1 MNRISDK
8 KKCMASLAVFRDL
21 YNQKKDI
28 YFVIAEFE
36 KLAVAEKALSSFNLQ
51 QMVNIIKHDYGLD
64 LPSAVVKRAL
74 GRLKFLDKSNDNYT
88 VNKDIE
94 FNADEIRKNTDA
106 EDNKNQK
113 ILESLYTFVESKSG
127 KILSAHEKSEL
138 SNNFCSFIVDDSN
151 PSQYG
156 EYISQFI
163 IKNTNDNEFV
173 EQLNQIRQGV
183 VIYVGLNYNADFHN
197 IDKLDTPLYI
207 YLDTEIMFH
216 MFGLNGELYKNLFDE
231 FYDLVQEINNK
242 ARKQII
248 RLRYFAE
255 NRDEIESYFRA
266 AERIVRKEEQLNP
279 SKQAMRNIVNGCID
293 ASQVVE
299 KKTVFFKA
307 LAEKDIILDSQNN
320 YYDKEVNWEFLID
333 SKPFYENIDDDT
345 TEKDIDRKVK
355 LLNYIS
361 IKRGYKNTTIFRT
374 VGHILLSANKVT
386 FNISRKVKE
395 ENSIPLATNLSF
407 LTNRFWLTLNKGLSG
422 LSTLRSI
429 NIISKAQ
436 IALSSRINDNVGRLY
451 FQFIEE
457 DKQGKFDFEQKKAT
471 LAELHISTVSPDD
484 LTADNTDA
492 YTDVLGVNDI
502 NAFIAEKELVDL
514 KIKKERE
521 GFLNEMENI
530 KGKVE
535 SLQRK
540 HEIESSQQEA
550 SLIKAAKEIL
560 GHRNKQEQEFF
571 EDTNKLY
578 DEELKVYVKDC
589 NKKDRKTNYK
599 VAGLYSALVV
609 ILFVSNILFDK
620 NSSNT
625 LSKIAGWIISFIIFA
640 APFIRPITEHNKIS
654 NSFLYIFRSSYRK
667 KLEVQHEE
675 KFRASNP
682 VPVLR
687 LTTLEEII
695 QELKSNSLRT

>member
-28 YFVIAEFE
+28 YSVIAEFE
-36 KLAVAEKALSSFNLQ
+36 KLAIAEKALSSFNLQ
-51 QMVNIIKHDYGLD
+51 WMVNTIKHDYGLD

-88 VNKDIE
+88 INKDLV
-94 FNADEIRKNTDA
+94 FNADEIRKNTYT
-106 EDNKNQK
+106 EESKNQK
-113 ILESLYTFVESKSG
+113 ILGSLYNFVESKSG
-127 KILSAHEKSEL
+127 KILSAQEKSEL

-163 IKNTNDNEFV
+163 LENTNDNEFV

-183 VIYVGLNYNADFHN
+183 VIYVGLNYNADFHI

-231 FYDLVQEINNK
+231 FYELVQEINNK

-299 KKTVFFKA
+299 KKTEFFNA
-307 LAEKDIILDSQNN
+307 LAEKNIILDSQNN

-333 SKPFYENIDDDT
+333 SKPFYENIDENT

-429 NIISKAQ
+429 DIISKAQ

-457 DKQGKFDFEQKKAT
+457 DKQGKFDIEQKKAT
-471 LAELHISTVSPDD
+471 LAELHTSTVSPDD

-492 YTDVLGVNDI
+492 YTDVLDVNDI
-502 NAFIAEKELVDL
+502 NAFIAEKELADL

-521 GFLNEMENI
+521 GFINEMENM
-530 KGKVE
+530 KGKVDT
-535 SLQRK
+535 LQKK
-540 HEIESSQQEA
+540 HEKESSMHEA

-560 GHRNKQEQEFF
+560 GHRNKQEQKFF
-571 EDTNKLY
+571 DETNKIY
-578 DEELKVYVKDC
+578 NEDLKEYVKDC
-589 NKKDRKTNYK
+589 NKKDCKTNYK
-599 VAGLYSALVV
+599 IVGLYSAGVV
-609 ILFVSNILFDK
+609 ILFLLNLLFDK

-625 LSKIAGWIISFIIFA
+625 LSKIIGWIVSFIIFA
-640 APFIRPITEHNKIS
+640 APFIRVITKHNKIADA
-654 NSFLYIFRSSYRK
+654 FLYVSRSSYRNK
-667 KLEVQHEE
+667 VKMDHEDD
-675 KFRASNP
+675 FRTSYP
-682 VPVLR
+682 GPILR
-687 LTTLEEII
+687 L
-695 QELKSNSLRT
+695 